1 MTTYPTET
9 VLTVAAMR
17 PDLAAGDAIAC
28 VLMADPALD
37 AAAVID
43 ILDAA
48 AADWALELAADLA
61 S

>member
-37 AAAVID
+37 AAA
-43 ILDAA
+43 
-48 AADWALELAADLA
+48 ADWALELAADLA